1 MNDLEKLARQ
11 NRSMFDDHEPKAG
24 HFTRFEKRLNKKTP
38 GGVWSGLLRIAAAF
52 LAGIIIASA
61 GYYYLSRQS
70 DKSVMAGLPNE
81 VRETLY
87 YYNTVRSEM
96 ISEIKSYPLVDKEA
110 RNKLLDDLNKQDP
123 GYQKLLDDLKKY
135 PNNESVIHAL
145 IEYHKSRVEL
155 LQYILSQLES
165 KQQNHTIIM

>member
-1 MNDLEKLARQ
+1 MNDLEKMAGQ
-11 NRSMFDDHEPKAG
+11 NRSMFDDHEPETG
-24 HFTRFEKRLNKKTP
+24 HFNRFERKLNKKTP
-38 GGVWSGLLRIAAAF
+38 GGVWSGFIRIAAAF

-61 GYYYLSRQS
+61 GYYYLSSQS
-70 DKSVMAGLPNE
+70 DKAVMAGLPND

-87 YYNTVRSEM
+87 YYNTVRSNM
-96 ISEIKSYPLVDKEA
+96 ISEIKSYPLSNKEDRDK
-110 RNKLLDDLNKQDP
+110 LMDDLNKQDP

-135 PNNESVIHAL
+135 PNNERVIHAL

-165 KQQNHTIIM
+165 KQQNPNIIL